1 MGGISVAKVP
11 FTGKKLP
18 DNAQW
23 RDECGS
29 CHLAFSPAMLPASSW
44 KRMMGEL
51 QNHFGEDASVDAA
64 TAATIEAYLTANA
77 ADTGGRTHSRKLLR
91 GVSLASAPQRISEL
105 PQGADIVAYCRGP
118 FCVMSDAAVKILLA
132 RGYSAKKTTDGISE
146 WQAAGF
152 AVESAPTHPATF
164 KRQS

>member
-1 MGGISVAKVP
+1 MQIPYRPLALAALAIGFFVLVLGRAQAGGGNYYTPVADAVVK
-11 FTGKKLP
+11 
-18 DNAQW
+18 A
-23 RDECGS
+23 ECGS

-105 PQGADIVAYCRGP
+105 PKWVDEHRKVAAWEWTSKEVRSKSNCVACHRDAERG
-118 FCVMSDAAVKILLA
+118 FYED
-132 RGYSAKKTTDGISE
+132 
-146 WQAAGF
+146 
-152 AVESAPTHPATF
+152 
-164 KRQS
+164 

>member
-1 MGGISVAKVP
+1 MNIPYRPLALGLLVLGFSVLLFSRVQAGGSHYFAPVVDPVVKA
-11 FTGKKLP
+11 
-18 DNAQW
+18 
-23 RDECGS
+23 ECGT
-29 CHLAFSPAMLPASSW
+29 CHLPFAASMLPASSW

-105 PQGADIVAYCRGP
+105 PKWVDEHRKVAAWEWTSKEVRSKSNCVACHRDAERG
-118 FCVMSDAAVKILLA
+118 FYED
-132 RGYSAKKTTDGISE
+132 
-146 WQAAGF
+146 
-152 AVESAPTHPATF
+152 
-164 KRQS
+164 